1 VDFRPT
7 EEHVYVALGSN
18 VGDRDRQ
25 LAAALAAL
33 SATDGIEVVAVSPV
47 YETDPVGPP
56 PQGAYL
62 NAAVRLRTALTPVA
76 LLGRLL
82 EIEAAQGRSRETTR
96 DAARTL
102 DLDLLFY
109 GDRILLEPNLELPHP
124 RLADRPFVLE
134 PLCDLAADFVHP
146 VLQRTVANLARRVRD
161 PSAVRRHTSPRW
173 TPREFAVPIRH
184 DSTVMK

>member
-1 VDFRPT
+1 M
-7 EEHVYVALGSN
+7 ALGSN
-18 VGDRDRQ
+18 LGDRDRQ

-62 NAAVRLRTALTPVA
+62 NAAARLRTALTPGA
-76 LLGRLL
+76 LMGRLL
-82 EIEAAQGRSRETTR
+82 EIEAAQGRSRGSTR
-96 DAARTL
+96 DAPRTL

-109 GDRILLEPNLELPHP
+109 GDQTLREPDLELPHP

-134 PLCDLAADFVHP
+134 PLCDLAPEFVHP
-146 VLQRTVANLARRVRD
+146 VLRVTVENLARRVRD
-161 PSAVRRHTSPRW
+161 PVAVRRHAKS
-173 TPREFAVPIRH
+173 
-184 DSTVMK
+184 